1 MAEQNIQV
9 NSVRS
14 VGKITVDESR
24 IRGEGGPARPQLVIP
39 TMVTMSQRPDESA
52 LALTELRAS
61 LRPGTG
67 ADGFPKDTIGQA
79 VTLDMADGFLGWT
92 RPDGASEH
100 PVEFRIPL
108 TTIDIEAV
116 EQRRHQTSDG
126 RARFA
131 LWMDPVVEGVRHFNQ
146 QFPPGIDN
154 QHKGPWDDPIFGMY
168 SQRFTFW
175 TSSVQPLIVNIEMS
189 QWVETILPGLGY
201 NQLRLVEL
209 HLPPALPGHNA
220 ASVEFD
226 KARLAFDQRRYS
238 ECVAACRGLVSMWNS
253 LLGATG
259 TNQMGDV
266 VGNKL
271 DWPTDDKR
279 RTFITKTWVATLDM
293 VNLSHHPEG
302 QPDPQYFSAQET
314 RLLFLQ
320 VAALSEFLSAL

>member
-9 NSVRS
+9 NGARS
-14 VGKITVDESR
+14 VGKIIVDESR
-24 IRGEGGPARPQLVIP
+24 VRGEGGPARPQLVIP
-39 TMVTMSQRPDESA
+39 ATVTMSQRPDESA

-67 ADGFPKDTIGQA
+67 TDGFPKDDIGQF

-92 RPDGASEH
+92 RPDVASEH
-100 PVEFRIPL
+100 PVEIRIRL
-108 TTIDIEAV
+108 TTVDIEEA
-116 EQRRHQTSDG
+116 EQRRHRTSDG

-146 QFPPGIDN
+146 QFPPDRDG
-154 QHKGPWDDPIFGMY
+154 QPKGPWDDPILGMY

-175 TSSVQPLIVNIEMS
+175 ASSVQPLIINVEMS

-226 KARLAFDQRRYS
+226 KARLALDQRRYS

-253 LLGATG
+253 LLGASG

-271 DWPTDDKR
+271 GWSIDDKR

-302 QPDPQYFSAQET
+302 QPNPQLFSAQEA

-320 VAALSEFLSAL
+320 VAAFSEFLSAL